1 MKLRNW
7 LVAASLVA
15 GNLHAAIVVRD
26 DAGTT
31 LTLTRPAQ
39 RIISLAP
46 DETEMLFAAGGAG
59 HVVGAIRFSD
69 YPAAA
74 TLLPVVGDVQGLD
87 LERILSLKP
96 DLIVAWGTGTGAQQ
110 IQLLRQTG
118 IPVFVAQP
126 RHLADI
132 PDGIQTLGHLMGT
145 QSQAEPLANAL
156 RAKLTELNHR
166 YASLAPVRLFYQVWD
181 QPLFTLNS
189 QNIVSDAIALCGGVN
204 IFSDLKTISPS
215 IDVESV
221 VRANP
226 EAIVGTEEK
235 HPSIGGVMMWKK
247 FPSMLAVQ
255 RANLFEVDGNLI
267 NRAGPRMIAGTAALC
282 EKMNEAR
289 KKRP

>member
-1 MKLRNW
+1 MTLRGW
-7 LVAASLVA
+7 LIALCLTA
-15 GNLHAAIVVRD
+15 GNLHAAIVVQD

-31 LTLTRPAQ
+31 LSLARPAQ
-39 RIISLAP
+39 RIVSLAP

-59 HVVGAIRFSD
+59 HVVGVIRFSD

-74 TLLPVVGDVQGLD
+74 ALLPVVGDVQGLD

-96 DLIVAWGTGTGAQQ
+96 DLIVVWGTGTGAQQ
-110 IQLLRQTG
+110 IALLRQTG
-118 IPVFVAQP
+118 IAVFVAQP

-132 PDGIQTLGHLMGT
+132 PDGIETLGRLMGT
-145 QSQAEPLANAL
+145 QSQAGPVANAL
-156 RAKLTELNHR
+156 RVKLADLRQR
-166 YASLAPVRLFYQVWD
+166 YSSLTPVRLFYQVWD
-181 QPLFTLNS
+181 QPLFTLNAH
-189 QNIVSDAIALCGGVN
+189 NIVSDAIALCGGVN
-204 IFSDLKTISPS
+204 IFADLKAISPS
-215 IDVESV
+215 IDIESV

-235 HPSIGGVMMWKK
+235 HPSNGGVMMWKK

-255 RANLFEVDGNLI
+255 RGNLIEIDGNLI

-282 EKMNEAR
+282 EKLGEAR

>member
-1 MKLRNW
+1 MNVRNW
-7 LVAASLVA
+7 LVALSLVA
-15 GNLHAAIVVRD
+15 GNLHATIVVHD

-31 LTLTRPAQ
+31 LSLARPAQ

-46 DETEMLFAAGGAG
+46 DETEMLFAAGGHG
-59 HVVGAIRFSD
+59 HVVGVIRYSD

-74 TLLPVVGDVQGLD
+74 ALLPVVGDVQGLD

-118 IPVFVAQP
+118 IPVFVAQM

-132 PDGIQTLGHLMGT
+132 PDSIQTLGRLMGT
-145 QSQAEPLANAL
+145 QSQADPVAAAMRVKLAGL
-156 RAKLTELNHR
+156 KSR
-166 YASLAPVRLFYQVWD
+166 YANLPPVRLFYQVWD

-189 QNIVSDAIALCGGVN
+189 QNIVSDAVALCGGVN
-204 IFSDLKTISPS
+204 IFADLKTISPS

-235 HPSIGGVMMWKK
+235 HPSNGGVMMWKK

-255 RANLFEVDGNLI
+255 RANLFEIDGNLI
-267 NRAGPRMIAGTAALC
+267 NRAGPRMIDGTADLC
-282 EKMNEAR
+282 EKLNLAR